1 MDIAKQYAVE
11 TIDNGNYVDDKEESS
26 EQIDADELGKYL
38 DDGLELETG
47 KRQSV
52 YQDPIFL
59 RANVTRLTEEEFQQL
74 KQRCEETVEVEKKT
88 TKTQEAY
95 IRDRLAQSRK
105 IAKLGLLESYVLRYQ
120 QGEFDLFDD
129 IYYFYIQ
136 KFERVARRCHN
147 EDLVQELSI
156 ALLKAVQSYKANNKA
171 KFNTYFW
178 RIARNHM
185 GSLKI
190 KDSAQ
195 KRKTT
200 MQVVSIN
207 SPVGNAS
214 ISSGDSQM
222 ELSEIIPDESVDR
235 EFTNADFRV
244 FMEQQIFK
252 HLSEQDKAAI
262 NYYLEGYTLDE
273 IGQKLDNITAPA
285 IYIKLKRLKDKKAI
299 GDKIIDWYRDLIG
312 SMNRYNR
319 KITLAY
325 KIHKANK

>member
-1 MDIAKQYAVE
+1 MDIAKQYVVE
-11 TIDNGNYVDDKEESS
+11 TINNENYVDDKEDTN
-26 EQIDADELGKYL
+26 EQINADELGKYL
-38 DDGLELETG
+38 DEGLELENR
-47 KRQSV
+47 KRQSI
-52 YQDPIFL
+52 YQDPQYL
-59 RANVTRLTEEEFQQL
+59 KVNATKLTNEEFVQLQQL
-74 KQRCEETVEVEKKT
+74 DIVYEKENL
-88 TKTQEAY
+88 KTQEAY
-95 IRDRLAQSRK
+95 IHERLSQSRQ
-105 IAKLGLLESYVLRYQ
+105 IAKLGLLENYVLRYQ
-120 QGEFDLFDD
+120 KGEINLFDD

-136 KFERVARRCHN
+136 KFERVAYRCHN

-156 ALLKAVQSYKANNKA
+156 ALLKAVQNYKENNKA

-178 RIARNHM
+178 RVARNHI
-185 GSLKI
+185 GTLKI

-195 KRKTT
+195 KRKTN

-252 HLSEQDKAAI
+252 YLNEQDRAAI

-285 IYIKLKRLKDKKAI
+285 IYIKLKRLKDKKTI
-299 GDKIIDWYRDLIG
+299 GDKIINWYRDLIG

-319 KITLAY
+319 KLTLAY